1 MRRRTRG
8 HSSYWFPWTGQ
19 ETRQTGNLLVARIA
33 AMAAGGR
40 ARGAGTRRAA
50 TRRAFGAAGAGT
62 GCAVAVGIAGTGHG
76 GFYAEGFSGVARGA
90 VRELREELARLINNQ

>member
-1 MRRRTRG
+1 
-8 HSSYWFPWTGQ
+8 
-19 ETRQTGNLLVARIA
+19 
-33 AMAAGGR
+33 MAAGGR

-76 GFYAEGFSGVARGA
+76 GFYAEGFSGVARGV
-90 VRELREELARLINNQ
+90 VRELREELARLINISELSVRSRPADPEFSGWAFRAFLVVIEAK